1 MFGGHE
7 AIKVETKSFLGSWLV
22 PGAGADHSWHKE
34 GFKAWR
40 GDLLQLTR
48 RFFVFGLGKW
58 DEDFNTSFGSMHHFC
73 WSSKSGQKLYVLS
86 KLWIFFSH
94 FLVGKK
100 QEKLLL
106 KI

>member
-1 MFGGHE
+1 MVSQKKRTLLFLASILEVQCFFSVFMFGGHE

-48 RFFVFGLGKW
+48 HFFCF
-58 DEDFNTSFGSMHHFC
+58 
-73 WSSKSGQKLYVLS
+73 WSRKMG
-86 KLWIFFSH
+86 
-94 FLVGKK
+94 
-100 QEKLLL
+100 
-106 KI
+106 